1 MSRSQRQQQRE
12 QRVRRRDQLALL
24 LRVMSEPVGREYFYD
39 LLTSCH
45 VYTSSFGTNALAM
58 AFREGERNVGIRIG
72 ADLTEASPGLYL
84 EMLKEAG
91 NVRSQNRDADGRRAG
106 NGVDHGYDRGADD
119 TDDGAD
125 DTPAY

>member
-24 LRVMSEPVGREYFYD
+24 LRVMSEPIGREYFYD

-91 NVRSQNRDADGRRAG
+91 NVRSQNRTDTTG
-106 NGVDHGYDRGADD
+106 NGADHGYAGTD

-125 DTPAY
+125 DSPAY